1 MPSSRH
7 PTHDFPSVSANHK
20 AESEDVGPNAPK
32 ISQCLLSGLNR
43 KVRLPRTPIK
53 AVTTSIPIHSLRQD
67 ATSDAVTTY
76 FEQLARVPLLT
87 REGEVNLAKRIEDGE
102 RLTLA
107 AIVGSPVGAKEL
119 GALGRALRGR
129 KLRLREV
136 TRATVDEEG
145 GEDEDGT
152 IHTIAEALE
161 KASTLVK
168 GRRTPSSYREEI
180 VESLLSVR
188 LTRRARDRVTGK
200 LHSARKEA
208 STTQRRALDAT
219 LSAIRK
225 GETQSELAKADLIA
239 ANLRLVV
246 SIAKRYRNRGLHL
259 LDLVQEGNLGLM
271 RAVDKFEYK
280 RGYKFSTY
288 ASWWI
293 RQSVSRAISDQART
307 IRIPVHMVETHNKLS
322 RTLRDMV
329 QEGGEEPTPE
339 QVAVRMNVP
348 VEKIRTLLEATRD
361 PVSLDSPVG
370 EEGGATIGDF
380 VEDVSFQAPDEA
392 VGDKELSQETRELLK
407 LLTPREEQV
416 LRMRFGID
424 APGDQT
430 LEDVG
435 KSFELTR
442 ERIRQ
447 IETKALRKLRLPSF
461 HRKLKIHIER

>member
-1 MPSSRH
+1 
-7 PTHDFPSVSANHK
+7 
-20 AESEDVGPNAPK
+20 
-32 ISQCLLSGLNR
+32 
-43 KVRLPRTPIK
+43 
-53 AVTTSIPIHSLRQD
+53 VTTTLPLQTVRSPAAGDSS
-67 ATSDAVTTY
+67 SDAVTTY

-87 REGEVNLAKRIEDGE
+87 REGEVELAKRIEEGE
-102 RLTLA
+102 R
-107 AIVGSPVGAKEL
+107 
-119 GALGRALRGR
+119 RALRAIVASAVGVR
-129 KLRLREV
+129 ELGNLGKALRDKKLRLRDV
-136 TRATVDEEG
+136 TRATVDDEA
-145 GEDEDGT
+145 GEDEDGAGRT
-152 IHTIAEALE
+152 IGEALE
-161 KASTLVK
+161 RAAAVARAGKASARTRDDLV
-168 GRRTPSSYREEI
+168 EA
-180 VESLLSVR
+180 LLEVR
-188 LTRRARDRVTGK
+188 LARRAFDRVVSK
-200 LHSARKEA
+200 LRSSRDGAPLP
-208 STTQRRALDAT
+208 RRRQVDAT
-219 LSAIRK
+219 LSAIRA
-225 GETQSELAKADLIA
+225 GEAEAERAKADLIA

-259 LDLVQEGNLGLM
+259 LDLIQEGNLGLM

-322 RTLRDMV
+322 KTLRDMV
-329 QEGGEEPTPE
+329 QEGGDEPTPE
-339 QVAVRMNVP
+339 QIAARMNVP
-348 VEKIRTLLEATRD
+348 VEKIRMLLEATRD

-370 EEGGATIGDF
+370 EDGGATVGDF
-380 VEDVSFQAPDEA
+380 VEDLSFPPPDDA
-392 VGDKELSQETRELLK
+392 VGDKELSRETRELLK

-424 APGDQT
+424 SPGDQT

-461 HRKLKIHIER
+461 HRKLKVHIER

>member
-1 MPSSRH
+1 
-7 PTHDFPSVSANHK
+7 
-20 AESEDVGPNAPK
+20 
-32 ISQCLLSGLNR
+32 
-43 KVRLPRTPIK
+43 
-53 AVTTSIPIHSLRQD
+53 VTTPLPLQAVRSSSPGDSS
-67 ATSDAVTTY
+67 SDAVTTY

-87 REGEVNLAKRIEDGE
+87 REGEVELAKRIEEGE
-102 RLTLA
+102 RHALR
-107 AIVGSPVGAKEL
+107 AIVSSSVGAREL
-119 GALGRALRGR
+119 GALGKALRD
-129 KLRLREV
+129 KKVRLRDV
-136 TRATVDEEG
+136 TRATVDDESG
-145 GEDEDGT
+145 DDEDSAGRA
-152 IHTIAEALE
+152 IGEALE
-161 KASTLVK
+161 RAAAVARAGRASVRTRDELVEALLEVRLARRAFDRVIGKLRGARDGAPLPRRRAVDSTL
-168 GRRTPSSYREEI
+168 
-180 VESLLSVR
+180 
-188 LTRRARDRVTGK
+188 A
-200 LHSARKEA
+200 
-208 STTQRRALDAT
+208 
-219 LSAIRK
+219 AIRTGDAK
-225 GETQSELAKADLIA
+225 AERAKADLIA

-259 LDLVQEGNLGLM
+259 LDLIQEGNLGLM

-322 RTLRDMV
+322 KTLRDMV
-329 QEGGEEPTPE
+329 QEGGDEPTPE
-339 QVAVRMNVP
+339 QIAARMNVP
-348 VEKIRTLLEATRD
+348 VEKIRMLLEATRD

-370 EEGGATIGDF
+370 EDGGATVGDF
-380 VEDVSFQAPDEA
+380 VEDLSFPPPDDA
-392 VGDKELSQETRELLK
+392 VGDKELSRETRELLK

-424 APGDQT
+424 SPGDQT

-461 HRKLKIHIER
+461 HRKLKVHIER

>member
-1 MPSSRH
+1 VNSSL
-7 PTHDFPSVSANHK
+7 PIQP
-20 AESEDVGPNAPK
+20 
-32 ISQCLLSGLNR
+32 
-43 KVRLPRTPIK
+43 VRSDSP
-53 AVTTSIPIHSLRQD
+53 A
-67 ATSDAVTTY
+67 DAVTTY

-87 REGEVNLAKRIEDGE
+87 REGEVELARRIEEGE
-102 RLTLA
+102 RRVLR
-107 AIVGSPVGAKEL
+107 AIVGSPVGAREV
-119 GALGRALRGR
+119 AVVGRLLQSG
-129 KLRLREV
+129 KLRLRDV
-136 TRATVDEEG
+136 TRATVDDEG
-145 GEDEDGT
+145 EGDERSVRA
-152 IHTIAEALE
+152 IAEALE
-161 KASTLVK
+161 RAGVLAGS
-168 GRRTPSSYREEI
+168 RRVSAKTRDEI
-180 VESLLSVR
+180 VEALLGVR
-188 LTRRARDRVTGK
+188 LTKRVVDRVVARVR
-200 LHSARKEA
+200 SARLKTTA
-208 STTQRRALDAT
+208 TQRRALDAT
-219 LSAIRK
+219 LGAIRTA
-225 GETQSELAKADLIA
+225 EAAAEQAKAGLIA

-322 RTLRDMV
+322 KTLRDMV

-339 QVAVRMNVP
+339 QLAARMNVP
-348 VEKIRTLLEATRD
+348 VEKIRMLLEATRD

-370 EEGGATIGDF
+370 EEGGATVGDF
-380 VEDVSFQAPDEA
+380 VEDLSFAAPDEA
-392 VGDKELSQETRELLK
+392 LGDTELSRETRELLK
-407 LLTPREEQV
+407 LLSPREEQV

-424 APGDQT
+424 SPGDQT
-430 LEDVG
+430 LEEVG

-461 HRKLKIHIER
+461 HRKLKAHIDR

>member
-1 MPSSRH
+1 
-7 PTHDFPSVSANHK
+7 
-20 AESEDVGPNAPK
+20 
-32 ISQCLLSGLNR
+32 
-43 KVRLPRTPIK
+43 
-53 AVTTSIPIHSLRQD
+53 VTTSIPLHPFRQD
-67 ATSDAVTTY
+67 TSSDAVTTY
-76 FEQLARVPLLT
+76 FEQLSRVPLLT
-87 REGEVNLAKRIEDGE
+87 REGEVQLAMRIEDGE
-102 RLTLA
+102 RQGLSALVA
-107 AIVGSPVGAKEL
+107 SPIGAREL
-119 GALGRALRGR
+119 GALGRSLRSK
-129 KLRLREV
+129 KLRLRDV
-136 TRATVDEEG
+136 TRATVDDDAD
-145 GEDEDGT
+145 DEDGKVVS
-152 IHTIAEALE
+152 IADALERAATSARGRRVAARTREALVE
-161 KASTLVK
+161 TL
-168 GRRTPSSYREEI
+168 
-180 VESLLSVR
+180 LDVR
-188 LTRRARDRVTGK
+188 LTKRAVDRVVGK
-200 LHSARKEA
+200 LRSAREDA
-208 STTQRRALDAT
+208 TVTNRRALDLT
-219 LSAIRK
+219 LNAIRR
-225 GETQSELAKADLIA
+225 GEARSERAKADLIA

-322 RTLRDMV
+322 KTLRDMV
-329 QEGGEEPTPE
+329 QEAGEEPTPE
-339 QVAVRMNVP
+339 QISARMNVP

-361 PVSLDSPVG
+361 PVSLDAPVG
-370 EEGGATIGDF
+370 DEGGATIGDF
-380 VEDVSFQAPDEA
+380 VEDLSFPAPDDA
-392 VGDKELSQETRELLK
+392 VGDKELSQEARDLLK

-447 IETKALRKLRLPSF
+447 IETKALRKLRLPSY
-461 HRKLKIHIER
+461 HRKLKVHIER

>member
-1 MPSSRH
+1 M
-7 PTHDFPSVSANHK
+7 
-20 AESEDVGPNAPK
+20 
-32 ISQCLLSGLNR
+32 
-43 KVRLPRTPIK
+43 
-53 AVTTSIPIHSLRQD
+53 
-67 ATSDAVTTY
+67 
-76 FEQLARVPLLT
+76 
-87 REGEVNLAKRIEDGE
+87 RIEDGE
-102 RLTLA
+102 RQGLSALVA
-107 AIVGSPVGAKEL
+107 SPIGAREL
-119 GALGRALRGR
+119 GALGRSLRSK
-129 KLRLREV
+129 KLRLRDV
-136 TRATVDEEG
+136 TRATVDDDAD
-145 GEDEDGT
+145 DEDGKVVS
-152 IHTIAEALE
+152 IADALERAATAARGRRVAARTREALVE
-161 KASTLVK
+161 TL
-168 GRRTPSSYREEI
+168 
-180 VESLLSVR
+180 LDVR
-188 LTRRARDRVTGK
+188 LTKRAVDRVVGK
-200 LHSARKEA
+200 LRSAREDA
-208 STTQRRALDAT
+208 TVTNRRALDLT
-219 LSAIRK
+219 LSAIRR
-225 GETQSELAKADLIA
+225 GEARSERAKADLIA

-322 RTLRDMV
+322 KTLRDMV
-329 QEGGEEPTPE
+329 QEAGEEPSPE
-339 QVAVRMNVP
+339 QISARMNVP

-361 PVSLDSPVG
+361 PVSLDAPVG
-370 EEGGATIGDF
+370 DEGGATIGDF
-380 VEDVSFQAPDEA
+380 VEDLSFPAPDDA
-392 VGDKELSQETRELLK
+392 VGDKELSQEARDLLK

-447 IETKALRKLRLPSF
+447 IETKALRKLRLPSY
-461 HRKLKIHIER
+461 HRKLKVHIER

>member
-1 MPSSRH
+1 
-7 PTHDFPSVSANHK
+7 
-20 AESEDVGPNAPK
+20 
-32 ISQCLLSGLNR
+32 
-43 KVRLPRTPIK
+43 
-53 AVTTSIPIHSLRQD
+53 VTTPLPLQAARSSAPGDSS
-67 ATSDAVTTY
+67 SDAVTTY

-87 REGEVNLAKRIEDGE
+87 REGEVELAKRIEEGE
-102 RLTLA
+102 RHALR
-107 AIVGSPVGAKEL
+107 AIVSSSVGAREL
-119 GALGRALRGR
+119 GALGKALRD
-129 KLRLREV
+129 KKVRLRDV
-136 TRATVDEEG
+136 TRATVDDESG
-145 GEDEDGT
+145 DDEDSAGRA
-152 IHTIAEALE
+152 IGEALE
-161 KASTLVK
+161 RAAAVARA
-168 GRRTPSSYREEI
+168 GRA
-180 VESLLSVR
+180 SVR
-188 LTRRARDRVTGK
+188 TRDELVEALLEVRLARRAFDRVIAK
-200 LHSARKEA
+200 LRIARDGA
-208 STTQRRALDAT
+208 PLPRRRAVDGT
-219 LSAIRK
+219 LAAIRTGDAK
-225 GETQSELAKADLIA
+225 AERAKADLIA

-259 LDLVQEGNLGLM
+259 LDLIQEGNLGLM

-322 RTLRDMV
+322 KTLRDMV
-329 QEGGEEPTPE
+329 QEGGDEPTPE
-339 QVAVRMNVP
+339 QIAARMNVP
-348 VEKIRTLLEATRD
+348 VEKIRMLLEATRD

-370 EEGGATIGDF
+370 EDGGATVGDF
-380 VEDVSFQAPDEA
+380 VEDLSFPPPDDA
-392 VGDKELSQETRELLK
+392 VGDKELSRETRELLK

-424 APGDQT
+424 SPGDQT

-461 HRKLKIHIER
+461 HRKLKVHIER

>member
-1 MPSSRH
+1 
-7 PTHDFPSVSANHK
+7 
-20 AESEDVGPNAPK
+20 
-32 ISQCLLSGLNR
+32 
-43 KVRLPRTPIK
+43 
-53 AVTTSIPIHSLRQD
+53 VTTSIPLQSVRQD
-67 ATSDAVTTY
+67 SPSDAVTTY

-87 REGEVNLAKRIEDGE
+87 REGEVDLAKRIEDGE
-102 RLTLA
+102 RQALG
-107 AIVGSPVGAKEL
+107 AIARSPVGAREL
-119 GALGRALRGR
+119 GVLGRALRDR
-129 KLRLREV
+129 KLRLRDI
-136 TRATVDEEG
+136 TRATVDDDG
-145 GEDEDGT
+145 GDDEDGSVHA
-152 IHTIAEALE
+152 IGEALE
-161 KASTLVK
+161 RAGALARSRRIAASTRDELV
-168 GRRTPSSYREEI
+168 EA
-180 VESLLSVR
+180 LLEVR
-188 LTRRARDRVTGK
+188 LTRRVFDRIVAK
-200 LHSARKEA
+200 LR
-208 STTQRRALDAT
+208 STREDAPITRRRALDAT
-219 LSAIRK
+219 LGAIRS
-225 GETQSELAKADLIA
+225 GEAKSERAKAALIA

-259 LDLVQEGNLGLM
+259 LDLIQEGNLGLM

-322 RTLRDMV
+322 KTLRDMV

-339 QVAVRMNVP
+339 QVAARMNVP
-348 VEKIRTLLEATRD
+348 VEKIRMLLEATRD

-370 EEGGATIGDF
+370 EDGGATIGDF
-380 VEDVSFQAPDEA
+380 VEDLSFRAPDDA
-392 VGDKELSQETRELLK
+392 VGDKELSHETRELLK

-424 APGDQT
+424 SPGDQT

-435 KSFELTR
+435 KNFELTR

-461 HRKLKIHIER
+461 HRKLKVHIER

>member
-1 MPSSRH
+1 M
-7 PTHDFPSVSANHK
+7 
-20 AESEDVGPNAPK
+20 
-32 ISQCLLSGLNR
+32 
-43 KVRLPRTPIK
+43 
-53 AVTTSIPIHSLRQD
+53 TTSIPLQPLRQD
-67 ATSDAVTTY
+67 APSDAVTTY

-87 REGEVNLAKRIEDGE
+87 REGEVELAKRIEDGE
-102 RLTLA
+102 RQALC
-107 AIVGSPVGAKEL
+107 AIVGSPIGAREL
-119 GALGRALRGR
+119 GALGRALRDR
-129 KLRLREV
+129 KLRLRDV
-136 TRATVDEEG
+136 TRATVDDDG
-145 GEDEDGT
+145 GDDEDST
-152 IHTIAEALE
+152 VRAIAESLE
-161 KASTLVK
+161 RAGAIAR
-168 GRRTPSSYREEI
+168 GRRIASRTRDEL
-180 VESLLSVR
+180 VEVLLEVR
-188 LTRRARDRVTGK
+188 LTRRAFDRLIAKVRAGREDAPV
-200 LHSARKEA
+200 AR
-208 STTQRRALDAT
+208 RRALDAT
-219 LSAIRK
+219 LNAIRA
-225 GETQSELAKADLIA
+225 GEASSERAKANLIA

-259 LDLVQEGNLGLM
+259 LDLIQEGNLGLM

-322 RTLRDMV
+322 KTLRDMV

-339 QVAVRMNVP
+339 QIAGRMNVP
-348 VEKIRTLLEATRD
+348 VEKIRMLLEATRD

-380 VEDVSFQAPDEA
+380 VEDVSFQAPDDA
-392 VGDKELSQETRELLK
+392 MGDKELSHETRELLK

-424 APGDQT
+424 SPGDQT

-461 HRKLKIHIER
+461 HRKLKVHIER

>member
-1 MPSSRH
+1 
-7 PTHDFPSVSANHK
+7 
-20 AESEDVGPNAPK
+20 
-32 ISQCLLSGLNR
+32 
-43 KVRLPRTPIK
+43 
-53 AVTTSIPIHSLRQD
+53 VTTSLPLQAVRSAPGD
-67 ATSDAVTTY
+67 SSSDAVTTY

-87 REGEVNLAKRIEDGE
+87 REGEVELAKRIEEGE
-102 RLTLA
+102 RHALR
-107 AIVGSPVGAKEL
+107 AIVASSVGAREL
-119 GALGRALRGR
+119 GVIGKALRER
-129 KLRLREV
+129 KVRLRDV
-136 TRATVDEEG
+136 TRATVDDESG
-145 GEDEDGT
+145 DDEDSAGRA
-152 IHTIAEALE
+152 IGEALE
-161 KASTLVK
+161 RAAAVAKAGKASVRTRDELV
-168 GRRTPSSYREEI
+168 EA
-180 VESLLSVR
+180 LLEVR
-188 LTRRARDRVTGK
+188 LAKRAFDRVIAKLRAAREDAPLPRRRAVDG
-200 LHSARKEA
+200 
-208 STTQRRALDAT
+208 T
-219 LSAIRK
+219 LAAIRTGDAK
-225 GETQSELAKADLIA
+225 AERAKADLIA

-259 LDLVQEGNLGLM
+259 LDLIQEGNLGLM

-322 RTLRDMV
+322 KTLRDMV
-329 QEGGEEPTPE
+329 QEGGDEPTPE
-339 QVAVRMNVP
+339 QIALRMNVP
-348 VEKIRTLLEATRD
+348 VEKIRMLLEATRD

-370 EEGGATIGDF
+370 EDGGATVGDF
-380 VEDVSFQAPDEA
+380 VEDLSFPPPDDA
-392 VGDKELSQETRELLK
+392 VGDKELSRETRELLK

-424 APGDQT
+424 SPGDQT

-461 HRKLKIHIER
+461 HRKLKVHIER

>member
-1 MPSSRH
+1 VSSPLPLH
-7 PTHDFPSVSANHK
+7 PARGDS
-20 AESEDVGPNAPK
+20 
-32 ISQCLLSGLNR
+32 
-43 KVRLPRTPIK
+43 
-53 AVTTSIPIHSLRQD
+53 
-67 ATSDAVTTY
+67 TSDAVTTY

-87 REGEVNLAKRIEDGE
+87 REGEVELAKRIEEGE
-102 RLTLA
+102 RHALR
-107 AIVGSPVGAKEL
+107 AIVSSSIGAREL
-119 GALGRALRGR
+119 GLIGRSLRDR
-129 KLRLREV
+129 KLRLRDV
-136 TRATVDEEG
+136 TRATVDEESG
-145 GEDEDGT
+145 ADEDSAARAIG
-152 IHTIAEALE
+152 EALE
-161 KASTLVK
+161 RAATTARSGRAAARTRDELVEALLEVRLARRAFDRVVAK
-168 GRRTPSSYREEI
+168 LRVTRDGAPLPRRRT
-180 VESLLSVR
+180 V
-188 LTRRARDRVTGK
+188 
-200 LHSARKEA
+200 
-208 STTQRRALDAT
+208 DAT
-219 LSAIRK
+219 LAAIRT
-225 GETQSELAKADLIA
+225 GETKSERAKADLIA

-259 LDLVQEGNLGLM
+259 LDLIQEGNLGLM

-322 RTLRDMV
+322 KTLRDMV
-329 QEGGEEPTPE
+329 QEGGDEPTPE
-339 QVAVRMNVP
+339 QIAARMNVP
-348 VEKIRTLLEATRD
+348 VEKIRMLLEATRD

-370 EEGGATIGDF
+370 DDGGATVGDF
-380 VEDVSFQAPDEA
+380 VEDLSFPPPDDA
-392 VGDKELSQETRELLK
+392 VGDKELSHETRELLK

-424 APGDQT
+424 SPGDQT

-461 HRKLKIHIER
+461 HRKLKVHIER

>member
-1 MPSSRH
+1 M
-7 PTHDFPSVSANHK
+7 
-20 AESEDVGPNAPK
+20 
-32 ISQCLLSGLNR
+32 
-43 KVRLPRTPIK
+43 
-53 AVTTSIPIHSLRQD
+53 TTSTPLHPFRQD
-67 ATSDAVTTY
+67 TSSDAVTTY
-76 FEQLARVPLLT
+76 FEQLSRVPLLT
-87 REGEVNLAKRIEDGE
+87 REGEVQLAMRIEDGE
-102 RLTLA
+102 RQGLSALVA
-107 AIVGSPVGAKEL
+107 SPIGAREL
-119 GALGRALRGR
+119 GALGRSLRSK
-129 KLRLREV
+129 KLRLRDV
-136 TRATVDEEG
+136 TRATVDEDAD
-145 GEDEDGT
+145 DEDGKVVS
-152 IHTIAEALE
+152 IAEALE
-161 KASTLVK
+161 RAGVAAR
-168 GRRTPSSYREEI
+168 GRRVAARTREAL
-180 VESLLSVR
+180 VETLLDIR
-188 LTRRARDRVTGK
+188 LTKRAVDRVVSKLRSARDDATVS
-200 LHSARKEA
+200 H
-208 STTQRRALDAT
+208 RRALDIT
-219 LSAIRK
+219 LGAIRR
-225 GETQSELAKADLIA
+225 GEARSERAKADLIA

-322 RTLRDMV
+322 KTLRDMV
-329 QEGGEEPTPE
+329 QEAGEEPTPE
-339 QVAVRMNVP
+339 QISARMNVP

-361 PVSLDSPVG
+361 PVSLDAPVG
-370 EEGGATIGDF
+370 DEGGATIGDF
-380 VEDVSFQAPDEA
+380 VEDLSFPAPDDA
-392 VGDKELSQETRELLK
+392 VGDKELSQEARDLLK

-447 IETKALRKLRLPSF
+447 IETKALRKLRLPSY
-461 HRKLKIHIER
+461 HRKLKVHIER

>member
-1 MPSSRH
+1 
-7 PTHDFPSVSANHK
+7 
-20 AESEDVGPNAPK
+20 
-32 ISQCLLSGLNR
+32 
-43 KVRLPRTPIK
+43 
-53 AVTTSIPIHSLRQD
+53 VTTSIPIHPFRQD
-67 ATSDAVTTY
+67 TSSDAVTTY
-76 FEQLARVPLLT
+76 FEQLSRVPLLT
-87 REGEVNLAKRIEDGE
+87 REGEVQLAMRIEDGE
-102 RLTLA
+102 RQGLSALVA
-107 AIVGSPVGAKEL
+107 SPVGAREL
-119 GALGRALRGR
+119 GALGRSLRSK
-129 KLRLREV
+129 KLRLRDV
-136 TRATVDEEG
+136 TRATVDDDAD
-145 GEDEDGT
+145 DEDGK
-152 IHTIAEALE
+152 IVSIADALE
-161 KASTLVK
+161 RAGAAVRGGRVAARTRDALVETL
-168 GRRTPSSYREEI
+168 
-180 VESLLSVR
+180 LDVR
-188 LTRRARDRVTGK
+188 LTKRAVDRVVGK
-200 LHSARKEA
+200 LRSAREGA
-208 STTQRRALDAT
+208 TVAHRRALDAT
-219 LSAIRK
+219 LSAVRR
-225 GETQSELAKADLIA
+225 GETRSERAKADLIA

-322 RTLRDMV
+322 KTLRDMV
-329 QEGGEEPTPE
+329 QEAGEEPTPE
-339 QVAVRMNVP
+339 QISARMNVP

-361 PVSLDSPVG
+361 PVSLDAPVG
-370 EEGGATIGDF
+370 DEGGATIGDF
-380 VEDVSFQAPDEA
+380 VEDLSFPAPDDA
-392 VGDKELSQETRELLK
+392 VGDKELSQEARDLLK

-447 IETKALRKLRLPSF
+447 IETKALRKLRLPSY
-461 HRKLKIHIER
+461 HRKLKVHIER

>member
-1 MPSSRH
+1 
-7 PTHDFPSVSANHK
+7 
-20 AESEDVGPNAPK
+20 
-32 ISQCLLSGLNR
+32 
-43 KVRLPRTPIK
+43 
-53 AVTTSIPIHSLRQD
+53 VTTSIPLHPFRQD
-67 ATSDAVTTY
+67 TSSDAVTTY
-76 FEQLARVPLLT
+76 FEQLSRVPLLT
-87 REGEVNLAKRIEDGE
+87 REGEVQLAMRIEDGE
-102 RLTLA
+102 RQGLSALVA
-107 AIVGSPVGAKEL
+107 SPIGAREL
-119 GALGRALRGR
+119 GALGRSLRTK
-129 KLRLREV
+129 KLRLRDV
-136 TRATVDEEG
+136 TRATVDDDAD
-145 GEDEDGT
+145 DEDGKVVS
-152 IHTIAEALE
+152 IADALE
-161 KASTLVK
+161 RAGIAARGRRVAAKTRETLVE
-168 GRRTPSSYREEI
+168 T
-180 VESLLSVR
+180 LLDVR
-188 LTRRARDRVTGK
+188 LTKRAVDRVVSKLRAARDGATV
-200 LHSARKEA
+200 AN
-208 STTQRRALDAT
+208 RRALDVT
-219 LSAIRK
+219 LGAIRR
-225 GETQSELAKADLIA
+225 GEARSERAKADLIA

-322 RTLRDMV
+322 KTLRDMV
-329 QEGGEEPTPE
+329 QEAGEEPTPE
-339 QVAVRMNVP
+339 QISARMNVP

-361 PVSLDSPVG
+361 PVSLDAPVG
-370 EEGGATIGDF
+370 DEGGATIGDF
-380 VEDVSFQAPDEA
+380 VEDLSFPAPDDA
-392 VGDKELSQETRELLK
+392 VGDKELSQEARDLLK

-447 IETKALRKLRLPSF
+447 IETKALRKLRLPSY
-461 HRKLKIHIER
+461 HRKLKVHIER